1 VEPERRYIEEVGEAV
16 EALGIMLE
24 KELGGIKQA
33 LGALYQSLGGIK
45 DQEKNLNGEL
55 QKLREEVK
63 NIDGFLHGVENMMSR
78 TESRLTDLQ
87 TGSSDE
93 EDLGEEIKADL
104 LVVKRELQFVRSDLK
119 ELLIH
124 QETMAKKSQQEQAA
138 NQETQPG
145 DPPAAE
151 G

>member
-1 VEPERRYIEEVGEAV
+1 MELERRYIEEVGEAV

-24 KELGGIKQA
+24 KELGEIKQA
-33 LGALYQSLGGIK
+33 LAALYQSLGGIR

-63 NIDGFLHGVENMMSR
+63 NMDGFLQGVENMMSR
-78 TESRLTDLQ
+78 TESRLADLQ
-87 TGSSDE
+87 TDSSEE
-93 EDLGEEIKADL
+93 EDLAGEIKNDL

-119 ELLIH
+119 ELLTH
-124 QETMAKKSQQEQAA
+124 QEAMANRSQQEQAA

-145 DPPAAE
+145 DAPAAE

>member
-1 VEPERRYIEEVGEAV
+1 MELERRYIEEVGEAV
-16 EALGIMLE
+16 EGLGIMLE
-24 KELGGIKQA
+24 KELGEIKRA
-33 LGALYQSLGGIK
+33 LAALYQSLGGIK

-63 NIDGFLHGVENMMSR
+63 TMDGFLHGVENMMSR

-104 LVVKRELQFVRSDLK
+104 LVVKRELQFVRNDLK
-119 ELLIH
+119 ELLTH
-124 QETMAKKSQQEQAA
+124 QEAMAKRLQQEQAA

-145 DPPAAE
+145 SAPAAE